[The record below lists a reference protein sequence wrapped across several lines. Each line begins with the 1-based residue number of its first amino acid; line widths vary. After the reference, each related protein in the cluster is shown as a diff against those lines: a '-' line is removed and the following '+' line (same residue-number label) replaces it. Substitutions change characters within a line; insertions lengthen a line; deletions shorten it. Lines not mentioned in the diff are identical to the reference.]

1 MVVPGRMLLHE
12 GEAQLVE
19 KKKKKKVWL
28 LLFNDILLITKR
40 STKMVFVT
48 LEDPIPLDS
57 MSLPEIDCASG
68 MLTQ

>member
-40 STKMVFVT
+40 STKMVFVA